1 MHVECGGIGSLESVA
16 SADGDS
22 VPLASLVRRKRLFRI
37 GVPKDSILEYE
48 LALKAGK
55 FLVLAHGTAAD
66 AVRAGDTLKGT
77 NPAALYVHSI
87 QRAAA
92 NNGEHA
98 GALV

>member
-48 LALKAGK
+48 LALKAG
-55 FLVLAHGTAAD
+55 
-66 AVRAGDTLKGT
+66 
-77 NPAALYVHSI
+77 
-87 QRAAA
+87 
-92 NNGEHA
+92 
-98 GALV
+98 